1 MSFCFGTCSRQIQDS
16 DNSETFSIQGKGT
29 LLDVVRGVNVPKI
42 VKKISTYLA
51 LEEKI
56 KAGEAERVEVSVNKF
71 HNNDC

>member
-1 MSFCFGTCSRQIQDS
+1 M
-16 DNSETFSIQGKGT
+16 
-29 LLDVVRGVNVPKI
+29 RGVNVPKI

-71 HNNDC
+71 HNNDS

>member
-56 KAGEAERVEVSVNKF
+56 KAGEAERVEVSDNKC
-71 HNNDC
+71 HNNDS

>member
-1 MSFCFGTCSRQIQDS
+1 M
-16 DNSETFSIQGKGT
+16 
-29 LLDVVRGVNVPKI
+29 RGVNVPKI

-71 HNNDC
+71 HYNDS